1 MCFLSHAAGVRLPFT
16 DATGEK
22 IFMENVNSVAPKKI
36 IHYTRNN
43 WVTMMFTTKKRY
55 NCFGKQFHIDTCT
68 QAFRDLERFG
78 FEFGDLGFT
87 MNHVH
92 YFVNIPKRYFF
103 FQNAENIFKS
113 NSAKKMVENSLD
125 FGSDTFLDHTGANT
139 TVISR

>member
-1 MCFLSHAAGVRLPFT
+1 LSRAAGIHLPFT
-16 DATGEK
+16 DATREK
-22 IFMENVNSVAPKKI
+22 IFMENVNGVDPKKKI
-36 IHYTRNN
+36 MDDTRNN
-43 WVTMMFTTKKRY
+43 WVTMMFTTKKGY
-55 NCFGKQFHIDTCT
+55 NCFGKQSHIDTCT